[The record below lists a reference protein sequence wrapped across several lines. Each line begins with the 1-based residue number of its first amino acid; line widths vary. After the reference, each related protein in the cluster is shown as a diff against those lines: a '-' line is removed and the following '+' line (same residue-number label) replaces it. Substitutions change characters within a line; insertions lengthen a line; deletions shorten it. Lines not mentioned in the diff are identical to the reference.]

1 MDQKQEIRKCED
13 ALKVLWILKGTRVA
27 YDALTGNAPW
37 WWSVQKNDLSHKQK
51 ILSEEA
57 TFNILTHISQDLLE
71 ETRRQNEKKA
81 KAVQTQIIVG
91 ANYNKKCKF
100 NPELRK
106 QLWTCTLE
114 STL

>member
-81 KAVQTQIIVG
+81 KAVQNIVEQTTTKNVNSIRNSG
-91 ANYNKKCKF
+91 NNS
-100 NPELRK
+100 EDVL
-106 QLWTCTLE
+106 
-114 STL
+114 

>member
-71 ETRRQNEKKA
+71 ETSKWKKA
-81 KAVQTQIIVG
+81 KAVQNIVEQTTTKNVNSIRNSG
-91 ANYNKKCKF
+91 NNS
-100 NPELRK
+100 EHVL
-106 QLWTCTLE
+106 
-114 STL
+114 